1 MSTENL
7 HEGGCLCGGVRYRTT
22 GDPKRVGVCHCRYCQ
37 LRTGS
42 ALGISVYFDSK
53 NVAVLQGTLKS
64 YSYLTESGNRFE
76 VQFCE
81 NCGSTVF
88 WTGTAES
95 ITGMTGIGG
104 GSFDPP
110 TFWYEIQREVFCRSK
125 APFLETNLAEQH
137 NTISYYNP
145 THPEDARLLGN
156 D

>member
-1 MSTENL
+1 
-7 HEGGCLCGGVRYRTT
+7 
-22 GDPKRVGVCHCRYCQ
+22 
-37 LRTGS
+37 
-42 ALGISVYFDSK
+42 LGISVYFDSK
-53 NVAVLQGTLKS
+53 NVEVLQGTLKS
-64 YSYLTESGNRFE
+64 YSYPTESGNRFE